1 MQMDYGQLNVYIDN
15 WLDSNNPQTKTAL
28 YSYIAACELQLAIN
42 ETPFYLYSTESVYIC
57 SANQT
62 LNLSKRLLFEIEQ
75 LRDAGFYELILLVP
89 SYTRISQDVKARVDL
104 VFRYDIPKGYFEYM
118 RARARIRRSM

>member
-1 MQMDYGQLNVYIDN
+1 MDYERLNAYIDN

-28 YSYIAACELQLAIN
+28 YSFIAACELQLSIN
-42 ETPFYLYSTESVYIC
+42 EAPFYLYNASSVYIC

-75 LRDAGFYELILLVP
+75 LRDAGFNELILLVP
-89 SYTRISQDVKARVDL
+89 SYTRVSRDVKARIGVI
-104 VFRYDIPKGYFEYM
+104 FRYDVPNAYLEYM
-118 RARARIRRSM
+118 KSRASVRRSL

>member
-1 MQMDYGQLNVYIDN
+1 MQMDSGQLNVYIDN

-28 YSYIAACELQLAIN
+28 YSYIAACELRLAIN
-42 ETPFYLYSTESVYIC
+42 ETPFYLYNAESAYIC

-75 LRDAGFYELILLVP
+75 LRGAGFNELILLVP
-89 SYTRISQDVKARVDL
+89 SYTRISLDVKARVDL

-118 RARARIRRSM
+118 KVRASIRRSM